1 MERRKPTRGTHH
13 AAENPALNSEASG
26 SLREDISGLSWDSA
40 RRSCQKLR
48 RESKSSKRRPAT
60 TSSSRWRPS
69 RRASGRKALET
80 LAGVVGKRA
89 AASITALEPRLLAWL
104 EEHRDHPAQF
114 ISDPLSCLE
123 RLGLEQDDD
132 LSELSRRRSTQL
144 RTLDLASLEEV
155 HSITVRST
163 NEEEEKE
170 R

>member
-1 MERRKPTRGTHH
+1 MAPVSEGERK
-13 AAENPALNSEASG
+13 E
-26 SLREDISGLSWDSA
+26 
-40 RRSCQKLR
+40 
-48 RESKSSKRRPAT
+48 
-60 TSSSRWRPS
+60 
-69 RRASGRKALET
+69 ALET

-144 RTLDLASLEEV
+144 RTLDLALLEEV
-155 HSITVRST
+155 HSIMVRLHT
-163 NEEEEKE
+163 DEEEEKE